1 MTKYSVKFD
10 GHALDDYFS
19 ISELVRGKPPAK
31 VETVAVPGR
40 NGLVV
45 TGRTFDAMTVSMT
58 LTAWGYDRQRMRD
71 AFTELWRWLDVD
83 EPRRL
88 EFGDDSGRYYLAI
101 PSDGGD
107 VAEWINA
114 GSASVQ
120 FLIPDPIMYGTK
132 RSVTIPSGG
141 VANIYVGGTYP
152 TLLAISA
159 AAAVRSGT
167 LWGIRLDDGKYSNVT
182 IPTANA
188 TAVIIDAETREV
200 LVGGVP
206 SMITLSSDWLELEPG
221 EHKLEMTQGTGAATA
236 TWVERWL

>member
-1 MTKYSVKFD
+1 
-10 GHALDDYFS
+10 
-19 ISELVRGKPPAK
+19 
-31 VETVAVPGR
+31 
-40 NGLVV
+40 
-45 TGRTFDAMTVSMT
+45 
-58 LTAWGYDRQRMRD
+58 
-71 AFTELWRWLDVD
+71 
-83 EPRRL
+83 
-88 EFGDDSGRYYLAI
+88 
-101 PSDGGD
+101 
-107 VAEWINA
+107 
-114 GSASVQ
+114 
-120 FLIPDPIMYGTK
+120 MYGA
-132 RSVTIPSGG
+132 RRAVTIPSGG

-159 AAAVRSGT
+159 AAAVRSGN